1 MKIVVAPDK
10 FAGTLTASEA
20 AEAIAE
26 GWSRT
31 NPAAELVQ
39 MPMSD
44 GGPGFIDVL
53 AHVLTGEQFAVT
65 VTGPDREPVPA
76 MLFKSG
82 DTVYLESAQACGI
95 ALLENPNPW
104 KTTTYGVGEL
114 IEKALDLKPKKIVVG
129 LGGSG
134 TNDGGAGMLAALG
147 ATSDKPLDQGPACLE
162 DVGRVDF
169 SKAKELLKNC
179 ELVIASDVRTVLLG
193 MFGATRTFGVQKG
206 LDDQDIIK
214 VDHILDQ
221 FVVATLGNTPAER
234 RLADEAGAGAAGGLG
249 FALLVLGGQMI
260 SGIDLV
266 ADVIGLKAAVRDAD
280 LVISGEGSFDFSSRD
295 GKVVYGVAQ
304 IAAELAKPCIVLA
317 GEVDVGSR
325 EMRALGV
332 ESGYGLVDYFDL
344 DFALTNANTA
354 LADMAQRVARSWTW

>member
-1 MKIVVAPDK
+1 M
-10 FAGTLTASEA
+10 
-20 AEAIAE
+20 
-26 GWSRT
+26 
-31 NPAAELVQ
+31 
-39 MPMSD
+39 
-44 GGPGFIDVL
+44 
-53 AHVLTGEQFAVT
+53 
-65 VTGPDREPVPA
+65 
-76 MLFKSG
+76 
-82 DTVYLESAQACGI
+82 
-95 ALLENPNPW
+95 
-104 KTTTYGVGEL
+104 
-114 IEKALDLKPKKIVVG
+114 DLKPKKIVVG